1 MILNGDWK
9 MRIRTMRSNGDNEGA
24 KRELRKAKMVWY
36 DKLEEDSDKFFI
48 DYCLAHYCYKEK
60 DFDMANRY
68 LDMINTIFKDKFSKE
83 SMMKEYCNFL
93 WLNVNV
99 NYDKM
104 TTNEV
109 SDTMYFIAKYY
120 SAVKEYSIAVGA
132 IANIYSY
139 KKDSD
144 KLLEKF
150 EEFLQCEKIDN
161 YDFIESFLSDC
172 GDISHSLYIQAI
184 NLYNKYKYASKINI
198 DVV

>member
-9 MRIRTMRSNGDNEGA
+9 MRINTMRSNGDNEGA

-36 DKLEEDSDKFFI
+36 DKLDNSGKVYI
-48 DYCLAHYCYKEK
+48 DYRLAHYCYKEK
-60 DFDMANRY
+60 DFEMANKY
-68 LDMINTIFKDKFSKE
+68 LDMMNTIFKDEFNIDALKR
-83 SMMKEYCNFL
+83 EYCKFL
-93 WLNVNV
+93 WLNVNI
-99 NYDKM
+99 NHQNM
-104 TTNEV
+104 TVDEV
-109 SDTMYFIAKYY
+109 SETMCFISKYY
-120 SAVKEYSIAVGA
+120 SAINEYSIAVGA

-139 KKDSD
+139 KKDGD

-172 GDISHSLYIQAI
+172 GDISHSLYIQAT

-198 DVV
+198 DAV

>member
-9 MRIRTMRSNGDNEGA
+9 MRVRTMRSNGDNEGA

-36 DKLEEDSDKFFI
+36 DKLEEDSDRFFI
-48 DYCLAHYCYKEK
+48 DYCLAHHCFKEK
-60 DFDMANRY
+60 DFEMANKY
-68 LDMINTIFKDKFSKE
+68 LDMINIIFKDKFSKE

-139 KKDSD
+139 KKDGD

-150 EEFLQCEKIDN
+150 EEFLECEKIDN
-161 YDFIESFLSDC
+161 YDFIESFLNDC
-172 GDISHSLYIQAI
+172 GDISHSLYIQAT